1 MGFKKNDAEMPVEIK
16 EDPKYSYTV
25 EVTSAKV
32 INDNRVIFNAVV
44 NGIKIDGFALV
55 EYTNQKKETGYLI
68 QFPSHKVVKD
78 GKESWFH
85 TVWFPISKELRE
97 NIKNQVISLIG

>member
-1 MGFKKNDAEMPVEIK
+1 MAFKKNDAELPVEIK
-16 EDPKYSYTV
+16 ADDKVTYKV
-25 EVTSAKV
+25 EVLTAKV
-32 INDNRVIFNAVV
+32 ISETRVLFSANV
-44 NGIKIDGFALV
+44 NGVKIDGFALV
-55 EYTNQKKETGYLI
+55 EYTNQQKVTGYLI